1 MIGKMKNMTTN
12 NSISNIKEK
21 YSKKRLNNISNRIKS
36 LEKDINDLKN
46 KESIYDKKSIDI
58 NTSLIFDKNKNNTMI
73 SNDSKI
79 NPRTKYNISQKSF
92 VKNYLFYNDNSSPN
106 AKYNTN
112 NNSLSKKKY
121 KNKSLKEYSKSQIYK
136 KINNYNNIIHEKKSS
151 LLNLKSHL
159 HKTSNPKDK
168 DLSKISSSKNLEP
181 NKKLYK
187 IDYIKK
193 KNNLYDISIQS
204 KYIEPK
210 KHYTNNEI
218 SDIING
224 LKDDM
229 NNNDDIKDMG
239 KLEYEFEIRHLK
251 KKRNLLRQ
259 TNKEI
264 IEKLNEIKIKNNY
277 IKNYIVKEQKINQN
291 IINNIINLNKKY
303 IIHNNPN
310 GLDSIESTSNGSN
323 NDAFSLKNIILNIMD
338 IKFDYENN
346 ILFNNFIEGI
356 NELLNIPL
364 LNNNNFNDNLL
375 KKLKELINCKNNYEI
390 SNNKYKKLF
399 QDNHKYLLYFK
410 SLLNHLNI
418 FSYEELYK
426 FVQDMF
432 VKNIKENERM
442 KQIKK
447 ALINDTNPD
456 NQKVIKE
463 KENLRRKINNKYSSS
478 DNHTIFDNNENNY
491 FKLRKSYID
500 ILNNPRIEQKKI
512 DNYIYSKRK
521 DTNYNINLPQ
531 NQLNRTDKIT
541 NLTIK
546 KNNSNINL
554 LNIDKRYISGKNSHD
569 KKYKICLEN
578 NKDNEK
584 IQSFV
589 KPKYYNGL
597 NNFLNRYINQTNFFS
612 NEDDI
617 KSYNDDEEE
626 KIDRKPL
633 CQTKNHSA
641 FNIIY
646 NK

>member
-73 SNDSKI
+73 SNDSKVK
-79 NPRTKYNISQKSF
+79 PKTKYNISQKSF

-106 AKYNTN
+106 IKYNTN

-136 KINNYNNIIHEKKSS
+136 KINNYNSIIHEKKSS

-168 DLSKISSSKNLEP
+168 DLSKIDSSKNFEP

-187 IDYIKK
+187 IDYIKEQ
-193 KNNLYDISIQS
+193 NNLYDISIQP

-210 KHYTNNEI
+210 KHYTNNETT
-218 SDIING
+218 DILNG
-224 LKDDM
+224 IKNDM
-229 NNNDDIKDMG
+229 NNNEDIKDMG

-251 KKRNLLRQ
+251 KKRNYLRQ

-264 IEKLNEIKIKNNY
+264 ISKLNEIKIKNNN
-277 IKNYIVKEQKINQN
+277 IKKYIVKEQKTNES
-291 IINNIINLNKKY
+291 IINNIINLNKNY

-310 GLDSIESTSNGSN
+310 GLENIESSSNGSN
-323 NDAFSLKNIILNIMD
+323 TDAFSLKNIILNIMD

-399 QDNHKYLLYFK
+399 QDNHKYLIYFK

-456 NQKVIKE
+456 NQKVLKE
-463 KENLRRKINNKYSSS
+463 KQNLKRKINKYSSS
-478 DNHTIFDNNENNY
+478 DNHTIFDNNDNNY

-500 ILNNPRIEQKKI
+500 ILNNPRIEHKKI
-512 DNYIYSKRK
+512 DNYIYNKRK
-521 DTNYNINLPQ
+521 DSNYNINLPQ

-541 NLTIK
+541 NFTLK

-554 LNIDKRYISGKNSHD
+554 LNIDKRYISGKNSE

-584 IQSFV
+584 IKSFM
-589 KPKYYNGL
+589 KPNYYNGL
-597 NNFLNRYINQTNFFS
+597 NNFFNRYINQTNFFS

-633 CQTKNHSA
+633 CQAKNHSA